1 MSDLVPTETTNE
13 AKYPP
18 TPASVL
24 AKIADL
30 PNLPMPKLKALWL
43 SFFPKANA
51 NHHRAFLQK
60 RIAHRLQE
68 IEFRKHP
75 EGRNL
80 LERNQRKIDALI
92 EVGKV
97 KRRGSTIALTPGTML
112 MREYRDVEHQ
122 VLVCMDG
129 GFEYRGCRYSSLSK
143 IASEIS
149 GCAMS
154 GPVFF
159 GLKPPSSKSE
169 VKTKTKKSKI
179 GAAA

>member
-1 MSDLVPTETTNE
+1 MSDVVPIETANE

-24 AKIADL
+24 AQIADL
-30 PNLPMPKLKALWL
+30 PNLPLPKLRALWISL
-43 SFFPKANA
+43 FPKANA

-80 LERNQRKIDALI
+80 LDRNQRKIDALI
-92 EVGKV
+92 EAGKV

-112 MREYRDVEHQ
+112 MREFREIEHQ
-122 VLVCMDG
+122 VLVRTDG
-129 GFEYRGCRYSSLSK
+129 SFEYRGCRYSSLSK

-154 GPVFF
+154 GPLFF
-159 GLKPPSSKSE
+159 GLKPRLRKSE
-169 VKTKTKKSKI
+169 SKPKKSKN